1 MQKERENMDILF
13 KSLLDNAEEEV
24 PPHIWEA
31 VAKGIDAGKTK
42 ALRWRR
48 IALGVAVA
56 AAITLGVFIWNRSD
70 SDVVDNINALAERTE
85 QNQTSSENII
95 RQVEEKAVPAQTP
108 LCEESWAGAKILL
121 ADAGPKVWHQNAE
134 NRTDAEKF
142 AKNDFEPI
150 EDLSVENGWDE
161 LVRQDILAG
170 LEDAFVGQDVQE
182 TNAEAFAQM
191 EWEDTQNESGAGIAF
206 SIGGNVQNNGNP
218 RSATGLGRKNAPG
231 YFVPTVTTI
240 EQVSKESV
248 FSIPV
253 SVGFGV
259 RIPLVNRWSVGTGL
273 NYSIMERTFTGIYTE
288 FADGVKTRVIN
299 SDIRHSLQYI
309 GIPLN
314 VYFNVLDNRN
324 IDFYAFA
331 GGTVER
337 AVLNRYKILNFS
349 DRIKYSASVSGVQ
362 LSAAIGFGVEFKIAR
377 YLGLYIDPS
386 LRYYFDCKQP
396 MSIRTQQPLMMSF
409 EIGLRTSL

>member
-31 VAKGIDAGKTK
+31 VAKGIDARKTK
-42 ALRWRR
+42 TLRWRR

-85 QNQTSSENII
+85 RKQTSSENII

-121 ADAGPKVWHQNAE
+121 ADAGPKERHQNAE

-150 EDLSVENGWDE
+150 EDLSVENGLDE
-161 LVRQDILAG
+161 LVRQDVLAG

-206 SIGGNVQNNGNP
+206 SMGGNVQNNGNP

-314 VYFNVLDNRN
+314 VYFDVLDNRN
-324 IDFYAFA
+324 IDFYAFV

>member
-1 MQKERENMDILF
+1 MDILF

-31 VAKGIDAGKTK
+31 VAKGIDARKTK

-108 LCEESWAGAKILL
+108 LCKESLAGAKILL
-121 ADAGPKVWHQNAE
+121 ADAGPKERHQNAE

-150 EDLSVENGWDE
+150 EDLPVENGLDE
-161 LVRQDILAG
+161 LVRQDVLAG

-206 SIGGNVQNNGNP
+206 SMGGNVQNNGNP

-259 RIPLVNRWSVGTGL
+259 RIPLVKRWSVGTGL

-314 VYFNVLDNRN
+314 VYFDVLDNRN

>member
-31 VAKGIDAGKTK
+31 VAKGIDARKTK
-42 ALRWRR
+42 TLRWRR

-108 LCEESWAGAKILL
+108 LCEESWVGAKILL
-121 ADAGPKVWHQNAE
+121 ADAGPKERHQNAE

-150 EDLSVENGWDE
+150 EDLPVENGLDE
-161 LVRQDILAG
+161 LVRQDVLAG

-206 SIGGNVQNNGNP
+206 SMGGNVQNNGNP

-259 RIPLVNRWSVGTGL
+259 RIPLVKRWSVGTGL

-314 VYFNVLDNRN
+314 VYFDVLDNRN

>member
-1 MQKERENMDILF
+1 M
-13 KSLLDNAEEEV
+13 
-24 PPHIWEA
+24 
-31 VAKGIDAGKTK
+31 
-42 ALRWRR
+42 
-48 IALGVAVA
+48 
-56 AAITLGVFIWNRSD
+56 FIWNRSD

-161 LVRQDILAG
+161 LVRQDVLAG

-314 VYFNVLDNRN
+314 VYFDVLDNRN
-324 IDFYAFA
+324 IDFYAFV

>member
-24 PPHIWEA
+24 PSHIWEA
-31 VAKGIDAGKTK
+31 VAKGIDARKTK

-56 AAITLGVFIWNRSD
+56 AAITLGVFIRNRSD

-85 QNQTSSENII
+85 RKQISSENII

-121 ADAGPKVWHQNAE
+121 ADAGPKERHQNAE

-150 EDLSVENGWDE
+150 EDLPVENGLDE
-161 LVRQDILAG
+161 LVRQDVLAG

-206 SIGGNVQNNGNP
+206 SMGGNVQNNGNP

-259 RIPLVNRWSVGTGL
+259 RIPLVKRWSVGTGL

-314 VYFNVLDNRN
+314 VYFDVLDNRN